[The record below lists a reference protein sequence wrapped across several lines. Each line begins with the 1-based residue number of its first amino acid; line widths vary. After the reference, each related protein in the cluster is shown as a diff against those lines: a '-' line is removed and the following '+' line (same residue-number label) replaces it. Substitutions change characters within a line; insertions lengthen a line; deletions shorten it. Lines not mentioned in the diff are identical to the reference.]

1 MKKVLVL
8 GAGYVSGP
16 LVQYL
21 SETAGYSLVVADVEA
36 VKAQKLAAA
45 HPQVEAR
52 RLDLDDEDSL
62 GREIAGADI
71 VVSLV
76 PYTFHPKV
84 ARICIAR
91 KKSVVTASYVS
102 EALKELDGPARAA
115 GVAILSE
122 MGLDP
127 GIDHMEAVRIIHDVK
142 GRGGRVEGFTSWCG
156 GLPAPEANTNPFGYK
171 FSWSPIGVLLAGTN
185 EARYLR
191 DGRAVLVPARELF
204 ARPIPVS
211 IEGLPVFE
219 GYPNRNSL
227 PYIDLYEIPKTRTML
242 RGTLRYQ
249 GWCPTLKAMADVG
262 LLDQTGRDLAGLTFR
277 GLLAGLIGR
286 PDARDLRQALAE
298 RLGIE
303 PGDVILN
310 RFEWLGLLDES
321 PLPMTTGAPL
331 DVLAGLMIERLQ
343 YREGERDMIVLQHT
357 FDALFPG
364 GRRETIVSSLVDFG
378 VPGGFSSMARTV
390 GYPAAI
396 GVRLLLEGR
405 IRTAGV
411 LIPILPEIYG
421 PVLDELAGL
430 GIAFEETRA
439 EG

>member
-21 SETAGYSLVVADVEA
+21 AETAGCALVVADVEED
-36 VKAQKLAAA
+36 KAQKLAAA
-45 HPQVEAR
+45 HPRVDAR
-52 RLDLDDEDSL
+52 RLDLEDEPGL
-62 GREIAGADI
+62 ARAIEAADI

-76 PYTFHPKV
+76 PYAYHPKV
-84 ARICIAR
+84 ARMCIAR
-91 KKSVVTASYVS
+91 GKSVVTASYVS
-102 EALKELDGPARAA
+102 DAMKELDGAARSA
-115 GVAILSE
+115 GVAVLNE

-142 GRGGRVEGFTSWCG
+142 ARGGRVEGFTSWCG
-156 GLPAPEANTNPFGYK
+156 GLPAPESNTNPFGYK

-185 EARYLR
+185 DARFLR
-191 DGRAVLVPARELF
+191 DGREVLIPARELF
-204 ARPIPVS
+204 ARPTAVPV
-211 IEGLPVFE
+211 EGLAVFD

-227 PYIDLYEIPKTRTML
+227 PYIDLYEIPATRTML

-262 LLDQTGRDLAGLTFR
+262 LLDRTERDLTGLTYRDFM
-277 GLLAGLIGR
+277 AGLIGCPVVADVR
-286 PDARDLRQALAE
+286 EALAA

-303 PGDVILN
+303 ANDPILE
-310 RFEWLGLLDES
+310 RFSWLGLLDEA
-321 PLPMTTGAPL
+321 PLPRTPGAPL

-343 YREGERDMIVLQHT
+343 YAPGERDMIVLRHT
-357 FDALFPG
+357 FEASYSG

-378 VPGGFSSMARTV
+378 IPGGFSSMARTV

-396 GVRLLLEGR
+396 GARLLLEGR
-405 IRTAGV
+405 IKAAGV
-411 LIPILPEIYG
+411 LIPTLPEIYE
-421 PVLDELAGL
+421 PVLEELAGL
-430 GIAFEETRA
+430 GIAFEETRP
-439 EG
+439 

>member
-36 VKAQKLAAA
+36 DKAHKAAA
-45 HPQVEAR
+45 GRPRVEAR
-52 RLDLDDEDSL
+52 RLDLQDDDGL
-62 GREIAGADI
+62 GRAIDGADI

-76 PYTFHPKV
+76 PYAFHPKV
-84 ARICIAR
+84 ARLCIAR
-91 KKSVVTASYVS
+91 GKSVVTASYVS
-102 EALKELDGPARAA
+102 DAMKELDGPAKAA
-115 GVAILSE
+115 GVAVLNE

-142 GRGGRVEGFTSWCG
+142 GRGGRIEGFTSWCG
-156 GLPAPEANTNPFGYK
+156 GLPAPESNTNPFGYK

-185 EARYLR
+185 DARFLR
-191 DGRAVLVPARELF
+191 DGGEVLVPARELF
-204 ARPIPVS
+204 ARPSRIP
-211 IEGLPVFE
+211 IEGLAVFE

-227 PYIDLYEIPKTRTML
+227 PYIDLYEIPAVRTML
-242 RGTLRYQ
+242 RGTLRYP
-249 GWCPTLKAMADVG
+249 GWCQTLKAMADLG
-262 LLDQTGRDLAGLTFR
+262 LLDRTERNLAGLTFR
-277 GLLAGLIGR
+277 SFLAGLIGR
-286 PDARDLRQALAE
+286 PDARDVRAAAAE
-298 RLGIE
+298 RLRIAAE
-303 PGDVILN
+303 DPILE
-310 RFEWLGLLDES
+310 RFEWLGLLDET
-321 PLPMTTGAPL
+321 PLPRPKGAPL
-331 DVLAGLMIERLQ
+331 DILADLMVERLQ

-357 FDALFPG
+357 FEASFPG
-364 GRRETIVSSLVDFG
+364 GRHETIVSSLVDYG
-378 VPGGFSSMARTV
+378 IPGGFSSMARTV